1 MAETEAEKSHH
12 RKNTIT
18 FLKTDKLLL
27 NQIQNVPYD
36 GMATKRKKVGV
47 TELIVETSKPKQS
60 NSNFNNFVERSPFPL
75 IETISNR
82 KMLNHNKQFVRK
94 LLISN
99 KLPLPQEEKNT
110 IKYKLY
116 KLSPRKFQKDQ
127 SYNRQSDYMEYKKNI
142 LGSICNTIKVTRSIT
157 DRYAKVDTPNNYRKE
172 DLIINPQIYKNKYR
186 ENNLR
191 YHLSNLFNRQFLYKN
206 SEEGDDNYVRNAY
219 KIIIPD
225 MKMRKIKNDVA
236 SLKFND
242 KLKKIEA

>member
-1 MAETEAEKSHH
+1 MAETEGEMSHY
-12 RKNTIT
+12 RKNTIS

-36 GMATKRKKVGV
+36 GMATKRKKVGI

-60 NSNFNNFVERSPFPL
+60 KKNFNNFLERSPFPL

-82 KMLNHNKQFVRK
+82 KMLNHNKHFVRK

-116 KLSPRKFQKDQ
+116 KLSPKKFQKGL
-127 SYNRQSDYMEYKKNI
+127 SYNNQSDYMTYKKNI
-142 LGSICNTIKVTRSIT
+142 LNSICNTINVTRAVTERSVK
-157 DRYAKVDTPNNYRKE
+157 DDTCKTYRKE
-172 DLIINPQIYKNKYR
+172 ELIINPQIYKNKYR
-186 ENNLR
+186 EDNLR
-191 YHLSNLFNRQFLYKN
+191 YHLSNLFNREFLYKK
-206 SEEGDDNYVRNAY
+206 SEQGDDNYVRNAY

-225 MKMRKIKNDVA
+225 IEMRKIKNDVA
-236 SLKFND
+236 LLEYND
-242 KLKKIEA
+242 KLKKIDA